1 MTRDRSRGV
10 SIEAWRRSRARL
22 GGFECPTRG
31 DDDDGSLA
39 RVGTAWR
46 DERGAVD
53 VERGDASEVGAW
65 TSVVVVSVW
74 VWVWA
79 RGGVIAT
86 SSVVVVGGRRRWSS
100 VVVGCAS
107 RERERERLTVDD
119 FLCARVG
126 AVRGHG
132 CGEIIFGV
140 AFRQG

>member
-10 SIEAWRRSRARL
+10 SIEAWRRSSARL

-31 DDDDGSLA
+31 DDDDGLLA

-65 TSVVVVSVW
+65 TSVVVVSVS

-86 SSVVVVGGRRRWSS
+86 SSSVVVVVVGGRWVRVS
-100 VVVGCAS
+100 
-107 RERERERLTVDD
+107 RERERLTVDD
-119 FLCARVG
+119 FSCARVG

>member
-10 SIEAWRRSRARL
+10 SIEAWRRSSARL

-31 DDDDGSLA
+31 DDDDGLLA

-53 VERGDASEVGAW
+53 VECGDASEVGAW
-65 TSVVVVSVW
+65 TSVVVVSVS

-86 SSVVVVGGRRRWSS
+86 SSS

-107 RERERERLTVDD
+107 QERERD
-119 FLCARVG
+119 
-126 AVRGHG
+126 
-132 CGEIIFGV
+132 
-140 AFRQG
+140 